1 MADLPFFKPPASGG
15 SGGGGTYEGVVDCE
29 INDAGELIATFT
41 DGTTKNLG
49 KVVGED
55 GGVYVPHIDEH
66 NVLTFTLEE
75 SPTDAP
81 DPVDLN
87 PNDEW
92 SGIDDG
98 SSVKTD
104 YVWESIS

>member
-55 GGVYVPHIDEH
+55 GGVYVPHA
-66 NVLTFTLEE
+66 NVKGHWAEVTET
-75 SPTDAP
+75 
-81 DPVDLN
+81 
-87 PNDEW
+87 
-92 SGIDDG
+92 
-98 SSVKTD
+98 K
-104 YVWESIS
+104 ISRNTVYMEDSFIELPLK